1 MSAEVRI
8 SLRLRGDIEGLLY
21 TDVKRLPAPA
31 RAERVRRLAWLG
43 LLVESGRVDRV
54 DISANVGVPGRSSV
68 NVPIVG
74 GIENGRV
81 PAMEDDRSN
90 DEDEKADNERD
101 DRWEQQREQFS
112 GLLAGVG
119 PIEDA

>member
-8 SLRLRGDIEGLLY
+8 SLRLRDDIEGLLY
-21 TDVKRLPAPA
+21 GDVKRLPAAA
-31 RAERVRRLAWLG
+31 RAERLRRLAWLG

-54 DISANVGVPGRSSV
+54 DISASVGGPGRGAV
-68 NVPIVG
+68 NIPIVG
-74 GIENGRV
+74 EIENGGVRGLEIDSGDDGDEGSREET
-81 PAMEDDRSN
+81 EDG
-90 DEDEKADNERD
+90 
-101 DRWEQQREQFS
+101 WEQRREQFS